1 MNKENQINRTLKNS
15 EDAISDGLDMLK
27 DKACEYEK
35 SVRSSIE
42 PIYNRGQDLTKD
54 AGAWVKKNPVAAAG
68 IALAAGVVIGKILLS
83 RSNRD

>member
-1 MNKENQINRTLKNS
+1 MNKENQINKTLKNS

-27 DKACEYEK
+27 DKAGEYEK
-35 SVRSSIE
+35 SIRSSLE

-54 AGAWVKKNPVAAAG
+54 VGGWVKKNPVAAAG

-83 RSNRD
+83 RSHRD